1 MPFDNPNQTPPRD
14 VELLLA
20 ARSLISKRDN
30 WTKDRFQDGDRYC
43 LVASLSVVSGSRSF
57 DLSNRVERRLARLL
71 VKQLPPQF
79 SGWPT
84 LQFPTSR
91 RRLFWFND
99 HRGTKHDDVMA
110 LFDRTIDHLTNKV
123 PVSFSLRL

>member
-20 ARSLISKRDN
+20 ARSLISKKGI
-30 WTKDRFQDGDRYC
+30 TGQDRFQDGDRYC

-57 DLSNRVERRLARLL
+57 DHSNRVERRLVRLL

-99 HRGTKHDDVMA
+99 HQGTKHDDVMA

-123 PVSFSLRL
+123 PVSFRLRL

>member
-20 ARSLISKRDN
+20 ARSLISKKGI
-30 WTKDRFQDGDRYC
+30 TGQDRFQDGDRYC

-57 DLSNRVERRLARLL
+57 DHSNRVERRLVRLL

-123 PVSFSLRL
+123 PVSFRLRL